1 MTSQIWINV
10 GACNGLLPGGIK
22 PLPDPVLTYCQ
33 HFFHSLEF
41 IWNYRLQNVNFCSGS
56 NVLNAMARVTSH
68 SDSIIFISQ
77 FQRKAKVIEYF
88 LTIFLGNLI

>member
-10 GACNGLLPGGIK
+10 DACNGLLPGGIK
-22 PLPDPVLTYCQ
+22 PLPDPVLATVNI
-33 HFFHSLEF
+33 FFHSLEF
-41 IWNYRLQNVNFCSGS
+41 IWNYRLQNVKLCSGF

-88 LTIFLGNLI
+88 LTIFWGNLI